1 MAIEVRL
8 FGELVRAAGAKE
20 IPIDEPIETVRD
32 LIELLLRKRPNLSS
46 FLSEENVRSGRLI
59 ILVNGHSIKMIDG
72 METRLLSGDVISI
85 ERIEI
90 LQTVGGG

>member
-1 MAIEVRL
+1 MAIKVRL
-8 FGELVRAAGAKE
+8 FGELMRAAEAKE
-20 IPIDEPIETVRD
+20 ILIDEPIETVRD

-46 FLSEENVRSGRLI
+46 FLSEENVRAGRLI
-59 ILVNGHSIKMIDG
+59 ILVNGHSIKMING